1 MSKIFRVLKNVPYE
15 TAGSK
20 LVDNSS
26 INLTPACRS
35 SKIGD
40 FKISFKKLSFPLEES
55 PVKLENQVYTQALAR
70 VAKFKNSIYSI
81 QSLPFNIGLVF
92 VFIAYY
98 SLDTPIL
105 SL

>member
-1 MSKIFRVLKNVPYE
+1 MSKKFRVLKDVPHE
-15 TAGSK
+15 TAGRKSVGNSPININPVCK
-20 LVDNSS
+20 L
-26 INLTPACRS
+26 
-35 SKIGD
+35 SKIRN
-40 FKISFKKLSFPLEES
+40 FKRCFEKLNSPLEES
-55 PVKLENQVYTQALAR
+55 PIKSENQVYTQALAR